1 MKVAALLFLLVPAQV
16 VLATPGTPDEFTV
29 EQLAAMAGRTLV
41 VELATMEEW
50 FAQLAPTAFQDSS
63 RAGQLAAHASYLEHI
78 EEAVRTHWTF
88 NANVEFKTRA
98 ECFALMDQKSPDH
111 VLLMKADLSKDGFIS
126 LTDRSYMFE
135 VLLLQ
140 RADGSHA
147 RNKKGEMTID
157 RADQIMFL
165 AGRYQR
171 NDKERFGTVVH
182 HRADLAFTL
191 RQFQRCIAWCI
202 ARGALTGYRTYVLE
216 QADQNCG
223 RMKDFGL
230 VAQQDNFM
238 GKSTMESCMKSYSG
252 RLRFASHEEIGAIYL
267 EREASEAVLFM
278 LAFSM
283 TEDGRTGIFKV
294 AVDPATDDIL
304 EGHRIEKL
312 AGSQGPG
319 FAEVDFKTLSE
330 CESEGK

>member
-1 MKVAALLFLLVPAQV
+1 MKVAGLLFLLVPAQV
-16 VLATPGTPDEFTV
+16 VLASPVTPPEFTV
-29 EQLAAMAGRTLV
+29 EQLAAMASRTLV

-63 RAGQLAAHASYLEHI
+63 RAGQLKAHASYLEHI

-111 VLLMKADLSKDGFIS
+111 VLLMKVDLSKDGWIS
-126 LTDRSYMFE
+126 LNDRASMFE

-165 AGRYQR
+165 AGQYERH
-171 NDKERFGTVVH
+171 DKERYGTVVH
-182 HRADLAFTL
+182 HKADLAFTL
-191 RQFQRCIAWCI
+191 RQFQRCIKRCI
-202 ARGALTGYRTYVLE
+202 AQRTLVGYRTYALE
-216 QADQNCG
+216 QAEQNCG
-223 RMKDFGL
+223 RMKDFEL
-230 VAQQDNFM
+230 VAQRDNFM
-238 GKSTMESCMKSYSG
+238 GKSTMESCMQSYSG

-267 EREASEAVLFM
+267 KGEAAEAVLFM
-278 LAFSM
+278 LAFSIS
-283 TEDGRTGIFKV
+283 EDGRTAIFKV
-294 AVDPATDDIL
+294 AVDPVTDDIL

-319 FAEVDFKTLSE
+319 FSEVDFKTMSE
-330 CESEGK
+330 CEGK